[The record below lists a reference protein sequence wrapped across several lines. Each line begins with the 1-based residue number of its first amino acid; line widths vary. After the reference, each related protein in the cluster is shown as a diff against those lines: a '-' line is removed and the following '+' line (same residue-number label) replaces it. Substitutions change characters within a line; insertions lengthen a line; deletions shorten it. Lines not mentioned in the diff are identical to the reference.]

1 MLLPRPIALAT
12 LAAILLATG
21 CANSRTS
28 ESTSTSPSTSAT
40 PDRDKFLE
48 TYAATYRFS
57 HGQPK
62 AIRLT
67 PDGSAVL
74 FLRSG
79 PRSFVQDLYQL
90 DVATGQER
98 VLLTAQQILSGGEE
112 KLSAEELARRER
124 MRLAA
129 RGITSC
135 ELSKDGNSI
144 LVPLSGKLFVVDR
157 NSAKSRELPTN
168 PAFPIDPHFS
178 PDASMVACVRDG
190 DLYLTDLASNTER
203 RITTKAS
210 PTITNALAEF
220 VAQEE
225 MDRFRGY
232 WFSPDGKFIA
242 YQQTDTAGM
251 EEFHIADP
259 VNPGKEADTWPYP
272 RPGKKNADV
281 KLFVVP
287 VAGGTPVQ
295 IGWDSAK
302 YPYLANVSWQEGAP
316 LTILVQNRAQ
326 TEQLLYKVNH
336 FSADLTILVHETDP
350 AWLNLRQDCP
360 KWLKDGSGF
369 LWISESSGDWQL
381 QLRNPDG
388 SLARTLTP
396 KGFGLRSL
404 SHFDQD
410 SRTLYLSASTEPTE
424 THLFRLALDA
434 NTPPQQLSS
443 GQGSHGAVFAEKSR
457 AMIKT
462 ATLADGNPTWSVLRA
477 DGSPAADIKS
487 VAEQPGFIPNAEL
500 LHLGGPRDLRAVV
513 VRPRSFVQGKKLP
526 VLVSVYGGPHSQT
539 VSSVKRSYI
548 LQQWLADQGF
558 IVLSIDGRGTPAR
571 GRDWEREIKND
582 VISGP
587 LDDQV
592 EGLRQAAA
600 RVPEMDL
607 NHVGIYGW
615 SFGGYFSA
623 MAVMRRPDVFHAG
636 CAGAPV
642 ADWLDYDTHYTERYL
657 GVPDVAA
664 GEKGSGMDVYTKNSV
679 LTYCKDL
686 SKPLLIIHGTADDNV
701 YFMHSLKMTG
711 SLFRA
716 GKDFNFLPLA
726 GFTHM
731 VPDPVVTTR
740 LNDRI
745 ADFFIQ
751 HLQK

>member
-1 MLLPRPIALAT
+1 MHLARSLALASFLL
-12 LAAILLATG
+12 LAAG
-21 CANSRTS
+21 CA
-28 ESTSTSPSTSAT
+28 STRHDAPHASSAPT
-40 PDRDKFLE
+40 ADRDQFLQ
-48 TYAATYRFS
+48 TFAATYRFS

-62 AIRLT
+62 GLRLT

-79 PRSFVQDLYQL
+79 PRSFVQDLYEL

-129 RGITSC
+129 RGITAC
-135 ELSKDGNSI
+135 ELSKDGTHI
-144 LVPLSGKLFVVDR
+144 LVPLSGKLFVVER
-157 NSAKSRELPTN
+157 ASAKSRELPAN
-168 PAFPIDPHFS
+168 SAFPIDPRFS
-178 PDASMVACVRDG
+178 PDASMVACVREG
-190 DLYLTDLASNTER
+190 DLFITDLATNAER
-203 RITTKAS
+203 RLTSKSS
-210 PTITNALAEF
+210 PTVSNALAEF

-225 MDRFRGY
+225 MSRFRGY
-232 WFSPDGKFIA
+232 WFSPDSKLIA

-251 EEFHIADP
+251 ETFHIADP
-259 VNPGKEADTWPYP
+259 VNPAKEPDTWPYP

-281 KLFVVP
+281 KLFIQP
-287 VAGGTPVQ
+287 VTGGTPIHVA
-295 IGWDSAK
+295 WDAAK
-302 YPYLANVSWQEGAP
+302 YPYLANVSWQDGAP
-316 LTILVQNRAQ
+316 LTILVQSRDQ
-326 TEQLLYKVNH
+326 KEQVLYRVNH
-336 FSADLTILVHETDP
+336 TTGQLTKLLQENDT
-350 AWLNLRQDCP
+350 AWINLRQDCP
-360 KWLKDGSGF
+360 KWLKDGSAF
-369 LWISESSGDWQL
+369 LWISESSGEWQL
-381 QLRNPDG
+381 ELRNADG

-396 KGFGLRSL
+396 KGFGLRGL

-410 SRTLYLSASTEPTE
+410 SRTLFLSASSEPTE

-457 AMIKT
+457 AMVKT
-462 ATLADGNPTWSVLRA
+462 ATLAEGHPSWTVLRA
-477 DGSPAADIKS
+477 DGSTASEVKS
-487 VAEQPGFIPNAEL
+487 VAELPPFIPNAQL

-513 VRPRSFVQGKKLP
+513 VRPRSFVKGKKLP

-539 VSSVKRSYI
+539 VHSTKRSYL
-548 LQQWLADQGF
+548 LQQWMADQGF
-558 IVLSIDGRGTPAR
+558 IVLSIDGRGTPSR

-587 LDDQV
+587 LDDQI

-607 NHVGIYGW
+607 SRVGIYGW

-664 GEKGSGMDVYTKNSV
+664 GESGTGMDIYTKNSV
-679 LTYCKDL
+679 LTYCNDL
-686 SKPLLIIHGTADDNV
+686 QKPLLIIHGTADDNV
-701 YFMHSLKMTG
+701 YFMHALKMTG

-716 GKDFNFLPLA
+716 GKDFDFLPLS

-731 VPDPVVTTR
+731 VPDPVITTR
-740 LNDRI
+740 LNGRI

-751 HLQK
+751 HLQR

>member
-1 MLLPRPIALAT
+1 MHLARSLALTSVLLLAAGCASSRLDAPHATSAPIA
-12 LAAILLATG
+12 AA
-21 CANSRTS
+21 
-28 ESTSTSPSTSAT
+28 
-40 PDRDKFLE
+40 DRDQFLQ
-48 TYAATYRFS
+48 TFAATYRFT

-62 AIRLT
+62 SLRLT
-67 PDGSAVL
+67 PDGSALL

-79 PRSFVQDLYQL
+79 PRSFVQDLYEL

-98 VLLTAQQILSGGEE
+98 VLLTAQHILSGGEE

-129 RGITSC
+129 RGITAY
-135 ELSKDGNSI
+135 ELSNDGTQI
-144 LVPLSGKLFVVDR
+144 LVPLSGKLFVVER
-157 NSAKSRELPTN
+157 ASAKSRELPAN
-168 PAFPIDPHFS
+168 PAFPIDPRFS

-190 DLYLTDLASNTER
+190 DLYITDLASNAER
-203 RITTKAS
+203 RLTTKPS
-210 PTITNALAEF
+210 PTISFATAEF
-220 VAQEE
+220 IAQEE
-225 MDRFRGY
+225 MSRFRGY
-232 WFSPDGKFIA
+232 WFSPDSTLIA

-251 EEFHIADP
+251 ETFHIADP
-259 VNPGKEADTWPYP
+259 VNPAKEPDTWPYP

-281 KLFVVP
+281 KLFIQP
-287 VAGGTPVQ
+287 VSGGTPLHVA
-295 IGWDSAK
+295 WDAHK
-302 YPYLANVSWQEGAP
+302 YPYLANVSWQDGAP
-316 LTILVQNRAQ
+316 LTILVQSRDQREHVLYRVDHASGAL
-326 TEQLLYKVNH
+326 TKLLQEN
-336 FSADLTILVHETDP
+336 DP

-360 KWLKDGSGF
+360 KWLKDGSAF
-369 LWISESSGDWQL
+369 LWISESSGEWQL
-381 QLRNPDG
+381 ELRNADG

-396 KGFGLRSL
+396 KGFGLRAL
-404 SHFDQD
+404 SHLDQD
-410 SRTLYLSASTEPTE
+410 SRTLFLSASTEPTE

-443 GQGSHGAVFAEKSR
+443 GQGSHGAVFAEKSS
-457 AMIKT
+457 AMVKT
-462 ATLADGNPTWSVLRA
+462 ATLADGHPTWTILRA
-477 DGSPAADIKS
+477 DGSTAAEVKS
-487 VAEQPGFIPNAEL
+487 VAELPPFIPNAQL

-513 VRPRSFVQGKKLP
+513 IRPRHFTPGAKLP

-539 VSSVKRSYI
+539 VHATKRSYL
-548 LQQWLADQGF
+548 LQQWMADQGF
-558 IVLSIDGRGTPAR
+558 IVLSIDGRGTPSR

-592 EGLRQAAA
+592 QGLRQAAA

-607 NHVGIYGW
+607 SRVGIYGW

-623 MAVMRRPDVFHAG
+623 MAVMRRPDVFHAA

-657 GVPDVAA
+657 GVPDLAA
-664 GEKGSGMDVYTKNSV
+664 GENAPGLDIYTKNSV

-686 SKPLLIIHGTADDNV
+686 QKPLLVIHGTADDNV
-701 YFMHSLKMTG
+701 YFMHALKMTG
-711 SLFRA
+711 ALFRA
-716 GKDFNFLPLA
+716 GKDFDFLPLS

-745 ADFFIQ
+745 ADFFIR